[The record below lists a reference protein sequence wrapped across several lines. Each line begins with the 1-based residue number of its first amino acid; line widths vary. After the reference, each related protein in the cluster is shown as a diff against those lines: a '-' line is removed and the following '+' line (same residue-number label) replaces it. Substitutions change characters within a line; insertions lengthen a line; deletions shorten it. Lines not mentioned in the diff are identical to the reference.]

1 MVTVLPDCV
10 ERVLQRSTMSI
21 ALRRGC
27 LRSSGAQ
34 CAAAPTRAMSLLRSE
49 QAGGSKAIN
58 ILLLRSKNQQYPD
71 PGDEMEIIVYR
82 KGSTKI
88 ERNCPVE
95 DLPKLL
101 NDQSVVIW

>member
-58 ILLLRSKNQQYPD
+58 ILLLRSKNQQYQAQ
-71 PGDEMEIIVYR
+71 ETRWRLLFIAKVAR
-82 KGSTKI
+82 RSNATVLSKI
-88 ERNCPVE
+88 CRSC
-95 DLPKLL
+95 
-101 NDQSVVIW
+101 